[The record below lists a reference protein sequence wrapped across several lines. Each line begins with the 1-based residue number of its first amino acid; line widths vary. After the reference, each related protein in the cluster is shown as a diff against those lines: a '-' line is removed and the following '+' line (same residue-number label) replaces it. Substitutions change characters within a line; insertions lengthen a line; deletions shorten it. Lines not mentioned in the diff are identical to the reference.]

1 MNWIG
6 RFLVKILDG
15 ITEESVTK
23 VQIRKNQL
31 LHQEVPPE
39 ENLQEHKKKLKRRH
53 LRNSKI
59 FKPNSVITY
68 WESDYVIFIHLFSTS
83 RRSREA
89 KKKTSEETPKK
100 TRSGRTVK
108 IPQVDGFDGSSN
120 SSSSSDESSEVS
132 EILLRKIPQ
141 FDGPTGGP
149 MPGHSGQ
156 GGGQQ
161 QQQQPTGTAY
171 GNNQPTQINQ
181 SSSFY
186 IGDQNQ
192 TFSGVIP
199 ILMPPGRNPFHII
212 IIIITN
218 TITKHLQS
226 VSLDKRLVL
235 ISRSERIACLAKR
248 AVQLRFIEGS
258 FSSEP

>member
-1 MNWIG
+1 M
-6 RFLVKILDG
+6 
-15 ITEESVTK
+15 
-23 VQIRKNQL
+23 
-31 LHQEVPPE
+31 
-39 ENLQEHKKKLKRRH
+39 
-53 LRNSKI
+53 
-59 FKPNSVITY
+59 
-68 WESDYVIFIHLFSTS
+68 
-83 RRSREA
+83 
-89 KKKTSEETPKK
+89 
-100 TRSGRTVK
+100 K

-161 QQQQPTGTAY
+161 QQQQQPTGTAY

-199 ILMPPGRNPFHII
+199 ILMPPGR
-212 IIIITN
+212 
-218 TITKHLQS
+218 
-226 VSLDKRLVL
+226 
-235 ISRSERIACLAKR
+235 ISHHHHHY
-248 AVQLRFIEGS
+248 
-258 FSSEP
+258 

>member
-1 MNWIG
+1 M
-6 RFLVKILDG
+6 
-15 ITEESVTK
+15 
-23 VQIRKNQL
+23 
-31 LHQEVPPE
+31 
-39 ENLQEHKKKLKRRH
+39 
-53 LRNSKI
+53 
-59 FKPNSVITY
+59 
-68 WESDYVIFIHLFSTS
+68 
-83 RRSREA
+83 
-89 KKKTSEETPKK
+89 
-100 TRSGRTVK
+100 K
-108 IPQVDGFDGSSN
+108 IPQVDGFDASSN

-156 GGGQQ
+156 GGQP
-161 QQQQPTGTAY
+161 QQQQPTGSAY

-199 ILMPPGRNPFHII
+199 ILMPPGRNSFH

-218 TITKHLQS
+218 TITKH
-226 VSLDKRLVL
+226 V
-235 ISRSERIACLAKR
+235 
-248 AVQLRFIEGS
+248 
-258 FSSEP
+258 